1 MHAGAKNTDTT
12 STTNGPTTGTMPQAR
27 LATIAFVL
35 TACATGLIS
44 ARAIKG
50 LRRQL
55 H

>member
-1 MHAGAKNTDTT
+1 MFCSFVVFALAAD
-12 STTNGPTTGTMPQAR
+12 NGMLLLSRLPGV

-35 TACATGLIS
+35 TACATGFIS